1 MRTLAKYIV
10 KYGRDDRVKFISHLD
25 FVRCFHRAVRRSALN
40 FEFSQGFNP
49 HPVMT
54 IAQPLPVCVTSES
67 EYMKVGFVTDMTD
80 CEIKDE
86 LNRRMPPGFSVYAV
100 KRVEGKEIDLT
111 KINMAEYIT
120 EIECEKP
127 CRAEQ
132 ILERAELVVPKKTKS
147 GVKDSD
153 IRPHISEL
161 ETLGFSDNIM
171 TVRMV
176 VSCGSTYNLKP
187 ETVVSAMEKYIDGFT
202 PTFCASHRKRMLIDM
217 TEVM

>member
-1 MRTLAKYIV
+1 MAKYIV

-25 FVRCFHRAVRRSALN
+25 FVRCFHRAVRRSVLN

-67 EYMKVGFVTDMTD
+67 EYMKVGFVTDMSD
-80 CEIKDE
+80 SEIKDE
-86 LNRRMPPGFSVYAV
+86 LNRSMPPGFTVYGV

-120 EIECEKP
+120 EIECKAPCDIEKLLN
-127 CRAEQ
+127 EK
-132 ILERAELVVPKKTKS
+132 ELVVPKKTKS

-153 IRPHISEL
+153 IRPHIFEIEKL
-161 ETLGFSDNIM
+161 DFSDGIM
-171 TVRMV
+171 TVRMI
-176 VSCGSTYNLKP
+176 VSCGSDYNLKP
-187 ETVVSAMEKYIDGFT
+187 QTVVDAAAKYLDGFVPIFT
-202 PTFCASHRKRMLIDM
+202 ISHRKRMLIDKK
-217 TEVM
+217 EVM